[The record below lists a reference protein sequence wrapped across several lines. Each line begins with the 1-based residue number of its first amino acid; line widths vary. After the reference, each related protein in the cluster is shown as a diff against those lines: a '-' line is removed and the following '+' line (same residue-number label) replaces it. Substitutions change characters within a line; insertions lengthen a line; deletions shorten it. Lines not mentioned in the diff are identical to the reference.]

1 MVILHEGHHRLL
13 MDEKVNWECYI
24 LMKAFLK
31 KQILGDQEIVMA
43 KDIMEELLEKQR
55 AMHMDNEK
63 EISEEESSN

>member
-1 MVILHEGHHRLL
+1 
-13 MDEKVNWECYI
+13 
-24 LMKAFLK
+24 MKAFLK